1 MRLTNYSYTFVS
13 SYSDVVFDIFYIHLL
28 NGKLMRQMEFQ
39 DGLFRVSDN
48 DIVVSRRR
56 VCDFLAQKNAY
67 DLLPDSGKVMQ
78 ICGVSLSFPI
88 FFLVIY
94 FPDVFCYVST
104 DEIFFLR
111 SLHWM
116 LTCL

>member
-28 NGKLMRQMEFQ
+28 NGKLTRQMEFQ

-56 VCDFLAQKNAY
+56 VCDFLSQKNAY

-78 ICGVSLSFPI
+78 ICGVSLFFPI
-88 FFLVIY
+88 FF
-94 FPDVFCYVST
+94 
-104 DEIFFLR
+104 
-111 SLHWM
+111 
-116 LTCL
+116 